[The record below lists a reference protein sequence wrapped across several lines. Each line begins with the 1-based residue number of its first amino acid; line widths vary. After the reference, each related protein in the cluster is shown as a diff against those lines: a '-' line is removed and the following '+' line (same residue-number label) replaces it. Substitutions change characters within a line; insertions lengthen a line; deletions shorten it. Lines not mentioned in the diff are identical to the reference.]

1 MSLYEEAVD
10 YELKEVFTVSV
21 DAPRISDVFFL
32 QF

>member
-21 DAPRISDVFFL
+21 DAPRIRDESV
-32 QF
+32 